1 MTLAAIHVVFFIGV
15 YSSVLEITRKHGAGY
30 ARTLGRGNVGPPH
43 TADHVAENRL
53 AVSAK
58 RRIEKELVVSSMK
71 TPQLVLS
78 QIFL

>member
-43 TADHVAENRL
+43 TADHVAENAWRF
-53 AVSAK
+53 
-58 RRIEKELVVSSMK
+58 
-71 TPQLVLS
+71 QLRDESKKSLS
-78 QIFL
+78 CPA